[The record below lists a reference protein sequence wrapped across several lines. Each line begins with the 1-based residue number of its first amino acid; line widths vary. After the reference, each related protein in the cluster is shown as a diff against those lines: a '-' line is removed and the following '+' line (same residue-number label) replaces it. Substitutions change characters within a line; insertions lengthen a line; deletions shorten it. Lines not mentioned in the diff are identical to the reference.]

1 MNDLEF
7 EMNRVI
13 EVVIE
18 CCVTTLDDGSYS
30 ITRRDVLGTSKKE
43 NAAIV
48 RYMLSF
54 HLVKFGLS
62 YTTISLLFGRSVQSV
77 RNMIDAHEKWMST
90 SQAYRIANNQVIRK
104 LNAINS
110 QEIQ

>member
-7 EMNRVI
+7 EMNRVV

-48 RYMLSF
+48 RNMLSH

-62 YTTISLLFGRSVQSV
+62 HTTISLLFGRTVQSI
-77 RNMIDAHEKWMST
+77 RNMLNEHEKWMQN
-90 SQAYRIANNQVIRK
+90 SQAYRIANAQVNRK
-104 LNAINS
+104 LNARNS
-110 QEIQ
+110 QETE